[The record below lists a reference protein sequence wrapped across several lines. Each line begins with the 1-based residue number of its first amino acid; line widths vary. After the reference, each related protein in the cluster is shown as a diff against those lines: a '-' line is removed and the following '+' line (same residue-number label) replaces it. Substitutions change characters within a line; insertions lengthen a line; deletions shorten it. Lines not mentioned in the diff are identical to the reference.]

1 MRGEGGGASGA
12 SRLVGRCLHGRNR
25 IDATQWQKTDRVSEA
40 PALSV
45 VIESTWIQL
54 DAIFDRNVN
63 ADPMPIIDRTTSL
76 HC

>member
-1 MRGEGGGASGA
+1 M
-12 SRLVGRCLHGRNR
+12 
-25 IDATQWQKTDRVSEA
+25 SEA